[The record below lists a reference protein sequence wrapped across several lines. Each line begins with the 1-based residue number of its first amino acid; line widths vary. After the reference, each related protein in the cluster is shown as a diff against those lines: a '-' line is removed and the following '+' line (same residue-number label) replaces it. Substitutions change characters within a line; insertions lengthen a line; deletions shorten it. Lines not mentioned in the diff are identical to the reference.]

1 MSQFTE
7 ADSSVNRLN
16 AAVTAFEKVLTQP
29 EGTVVEMPIGAAQPS
44 LAERL
49 KRAVDAVTVKPAQAA
64 AQATASAQQAQAAQQ
79 SAAQSAAD
87 AANSAAATGYVDAPF
102 PDVWAPLSDDLRLL
116 AGSAPADTITVA
128 GTSYPLPTKSMTFT
142 RSTTATYIDKSG
154 VLKTAAINEPRFE
167 REGLLMEGQSTNYI
181 LNSDDPSKWENGTQ
195 LTKTVLAI
203 DGQSQSVT
211 GKFVVNSETTV
222 SSMVRSTA
230 INVAV
235 GDTVTTSGRA
245 KCSYGLIRVL
255 FRIDTVTAALAY
267 IDPNNPSYD
276 NKSGPITITTQAIQD
291 GYVYFTAT
299 LTAATAG
306 NCDSYISANK
316 AGSDAV
322 IPVGAEYYLQM
333 PQTEKN
339 PVATSYIPTGAAAVT
354 RAADNVILQ
363 ASGNCGLRLTSDLI
377 QRSVSFELTV
387 NSCGLTSGTL
397 DVLETY
403 GAAYDK
409 ILRLSIA
416 GSYALATYRSGTL
429 TAISGSYPFYR
440 KTVAHTLDGNAVAI
454 YFDGKSNRR
463 DAAPYSPTAAAQYLK
478 ISSNSAVVYHIRNLR
493 IWHSVLSDIQIKGLR

>member
-16 AAVTAFEKVLTQP
+16 TAVTAFEKVLTEP

-49 KRAVDAVTVKPAQAA
+49 KRAIDAVTVKPAQAA
-64 AQATASAQQAQAAQQ
+64 AQASAAAQQAQAAQQ

-116 AGSAPADTITVA
+116 AGFAPPD
-128 GTSYPLPTKSMTFT
+128 KSMTFT
-142 RSTTATYIDKSG
+142 RSTIATYIDKSG
-154 VLKTAAINEPRFE
+154 VLKTAAANEPRFE

-181 LNSDDPSKWENGTQ
+181 LNSEDPTKWATSAAI
-195 LTKTVLAI
+195 TKTVLANDGTSQAVTMKGVVNANTTFPSLVTSSPVSLAVGETLTVSCRAKGTYGYLRLSFGI
-203 DGQSQSVT
+203 DGASASATLVDAIT
-211 GKFVVNSETTV
+211 GIALTPP
-222 SSMVRSTA
+222 
-230 INVAV
+230 V
-235 GDTVTTSGRA
+235 GV
-245 KCSYGLIRVL
+245 
-255 FRIDTVTAALAY
+255 
-267 IDPNNPSYD
+267 
-276 NKSGPITITTQAIQD
+276 TITSTPGSD
-291 GYVYFTAT
+291 GYAT
-299 LTAATAG
+299 ISATITAATAG
-306 NCDSYISANK
+306 NYTGTIAAQKLSADST
-316 AGSDAV
+316 
-322 IPVGAEYYLQM
+322 IPLNAEYYVQM
-333 PQTEKN
+333 PQVEKN

-354 RAADNVILQ
+354 RAADGVTLQ

-429 TAISGSYPFYR
+429 TAISGAYPFYR
-440 KTVAHTLDGNAVAI
+440 KTVAHTLDGN
-454 YFDGKSNRR
+454 R
-463 DAAPYSPTAAAQYLK
+463 
-478 ISSNSAVVYHIRNLR
+478 
-493 IWHSVLSDIQIKGLR
+493 